1 MSRPFVHSGNLNFKH
16 TLTNDLVFHNAWKR
30 IICHFIT
37 YRRTCCW
44 RDHSQCCLCR
54 HLFSFATVYGRLPH
68 TPLPTMANATL
79 AIATVSLGGT
89 ISLYMIGIFIIGQI
103 MVILVSVSDRY
114 QQNSQHLQI
123 SYNNL
128 CATEIG

>member
-1 MSRPFVHSGNLNFKH
+1 MLLTGPFAMLSMPSF
-16 TLTNDLVFHNAWKR
+16 DFHLPPCTEGFL
-30 IICHFIT
+30 I
-37 YRRTCCW
+37 
-44 RDHSQCCLCR
+44 
-54 HLFSFATVYGRLPH
+54 HLSPLWQLPLWQL
-68 TPLPTMANATL
+68 PLFPSVAQFPCD
-79 AIATVSLGGT
+79 
-89 ISLYMIGIFIIGQI
+89 MIGIFIIGQI